1 MRFLRRTATNPC
13 SPLTVHLGPTRG
25 AGRISFPGW
34 IGFFEGQEPPL
45 RPSKNAALQLQK
57 FYGGQFKTWT
67 HVFLIQCPQLLCLI
81 HPDVQC
87 RVNQIQT
94 AGWFQHVCFLP
105 NWLWSHMFLSH
116 DLQDGGQTPRQHPL
130 WVRRSSCLICY
141 PPSIRSICNVLF
153 ICINPIRVPCF
164 VHDFRTEAPLI
175 VDVGANVGLFCP
187 LGARALDKVPTVT
200 WQQRFLAPL
209 RNLFPSMA
217 LKSPGPKSGDIP
229 SRIKTPQL
237 SQPQPTFPHLNCRIC
252 IEPLPPNL
260 EKLQENLEE
269 AEMVSVLPCGC
280 HHITLFRWFQ
290 FGVSQP

>member
-1 MRFLRRTATNPC
+1 MFDLLPPVYPIYLQC
-13 SPLTVHLGPTRG
+13 LVHLYQP
-25 AGRISFPGW
+25 
-34 IGFFEGQEPPL
+34 
-45 RPSKNAALQLQK
+45 
-57 FYGGQFKTWT
+57 
-67 HVFLIQCPQLLCLI
+67 H
-81 HPDVQC
+81 
-87 RVNQIQT
+87 
-94 AGWFQHVCFLP
+94 
-105 NWLWSHMFLSH
+105 
-116 DLQDGGQTPRQHPL
+116 
-130 WVRRSSCLICY
+130 SSSL
-141 PPSIRSICNVLF
+141 
-153 ICINPIRVPCF
+153 
-164 VHDFRTEAPLI
+164 FRTPFQNRGTFDRGCRRQRGT
-175 VDVGANVGLFCP
+175 VCP

>member
-13 SPLTVHLGPTRG
+13 SPLTVHLGPTAVLDEFLSPVGLDSSRVKSHHWDP
-25 AGRISFPGW
+25 RRM
-34 IGFFEGQEPPL
+34 Q
-45 RPSKNAALQLQK
+45 QLQK

-87 RVNQIQT
+87 RVDQIQT

-141 PPSIRSICNVLF
+141 PPSIRSICKFLF

-164 VHDFRTEAPLI
+164 VHNFRTEAPLI
-175 VDVGANVGLFCP
+175 VDVGANVGLFALWARERWTKCQLW
-187 LGARALDKVPTVT
+187 LGS
-200 WQQRFLAPL
+200 RFLAPL
-209 RNLFPSMA
+209 GNLFPNMA

-237 SQPQPTFPHLNCRIC
+237 SRPQPTFPHLNCRIC